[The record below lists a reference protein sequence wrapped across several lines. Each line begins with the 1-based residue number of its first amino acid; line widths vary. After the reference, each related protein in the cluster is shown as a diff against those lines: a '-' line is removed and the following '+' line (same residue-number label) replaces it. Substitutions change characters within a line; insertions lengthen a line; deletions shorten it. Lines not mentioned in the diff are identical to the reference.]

1 MNDFD
6 WVILIMLAMALG
18 LNGYLD
24 KIVATRVLPEVRLV
38 RALPMCPQREDV
50 LNRAEFAVALVCFY
64 QWFIGGAHV
73 LILILLWERGSFWLM
88 LLVGTFLGLNMWL
101 AKRSYRHRTQI
112 NL

>member
-1 MNDFD
+1 MNDSD

-50 LNRAEFAVALVCFY
+50 LNRAEFVVTLVCFY
-64 QWFIGGAHV
+64 QWFIGGSHV
-73 LILILLWERGSFWLM
+73 LILILLWEQGELGLM
-88 LLVGTFLGLNMWL
+88 LVVGAFLGLNMRL
-101 AKRSYRHRTQI
+101 AKRAYRHRTQI
-112 NL
+112 NF